1 MQKEIL
7 LQGVFLIF
15 LGIILGAFGA
25 HYIKDLAEDQDIIN
39 SYETGV
45 RYQIYHGIALLIF
58 AFQAHKFPFS
68 ILKFSRLIMIGV
80 IFFSCSIYILVIIKL
95 LSLYNPPLILA
106 LCTPLGGIILVFA
119 WGYLIYKVMRFL

>member
-7 LQGVFLIF
+7 LQGAFLLL

-25 HYIKDLAEDQDIIN
+25 HYIKDLAEDPEIVT

-45 RYQIYHGIALLIF
+45 RYQLYHGIALLIF

-68 ILKFSRLIMIGV
+68 IVKFTRMIMVGV
-80 IFFSCSIYILVIIKL
+80 SFFSGSLYVMTIIKL
-95 LSLYNPPLILA
+95 LSLYNPPVIIA

-119 WGYLIYKVMRFL
+119 WGYLIYKVMRYL